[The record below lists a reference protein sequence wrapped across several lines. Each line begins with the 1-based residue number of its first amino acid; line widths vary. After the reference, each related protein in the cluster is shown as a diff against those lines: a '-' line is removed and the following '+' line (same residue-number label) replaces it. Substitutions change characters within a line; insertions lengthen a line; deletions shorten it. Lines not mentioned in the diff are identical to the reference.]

1 MHIIS
6 ISECAWYC
14 KKFPNYWGGKTVLGT
29 IFFFVFKNILKTI
42 YLKIFNKMLVCCK
55 LRPIVFNFPFRR
67 NQFLPKRHFS
77 GRLANSSELIFSFLD
92 PFLQLVAN
100 YVLLSFRSIIIFLI
114 LLFLRCYPYKQGVGS
129 NRNSRS
135 IVLYS
140 RWHLY
145 QIHLAQFDPL
155 RICESTGKAFRSQT
169 FWQND
174 VQL

>member
-1 MHIIS
+1 M
-6 ISECAWYC
+6 
-14 KKFPNYWGGKTVLGT
+14 
-29 IFFFVFKNILKTI
+29 FFFVFKKILKTI

-114 LLFLRCYPYKQGVGS
+114 LFFCGVILT
-129 NRNSRS
+129 NK
-135 IVLYS
+135 V
-140 RWHLY
+140 
-145 QIHLAQFDPL
+145 LAQIETQEALCYIVDD
-155 RICESTGKAFRSQT
+155 IYIKSTWHNLIR
-169 FWQND
+169 
-174 VQL
+174 